1 MPPTQSQVSY
11 FDYPL
16 DLNLTSGACIPD
28 VPDVRVTAD
37 AASVKEFG
45 GEDLKTPSVSP
56 NNSFIEVSE

>member
-1 MPPTQSQVSY
+1 MPPTQSEVTY
-11 FDYPL
+11 FDYPP

-28 VPDVRVTAD
+28 VRVT